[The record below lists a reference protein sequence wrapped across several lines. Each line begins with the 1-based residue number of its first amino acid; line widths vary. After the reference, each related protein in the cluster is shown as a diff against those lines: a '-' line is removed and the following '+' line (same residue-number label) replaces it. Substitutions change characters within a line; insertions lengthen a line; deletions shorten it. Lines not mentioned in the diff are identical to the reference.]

1 MTTEELE
8 RQVRKNTIAIKTV
21 SDSLV
26 NYVQNQQ
33 LTSTNKVTAAN
44 TSDIDKLKNDLNSIQ
59 TQINLQN
66 RIELMKDT
74 NIVDPTKL
82 DLLQYDGDRW
92 SNIAASKVV
101 TGLLGRLTDLQDVE
115 IKNLRNDNALAWDS
129 ELQKWTNKNLN
140 TELYDDIYIS
150 KIKPDSTPYEVWF
163 KDSAIFGQEGFA
175 SGLTGFGG
183 KIDKFGHAEFDS
195 LTLRRFLEVPE
206 LRYNRVEIQL
216 GDKWNA
222 PGAGV
227 IESVEE
233 LDQYT
238 GLITLK
244 LEEGEYGAVS
254 VGDLCMGIFHS
265 ERTQEN
271 AEQDE
276 DDGKGNRKFAGFYT
290 VYFEVTNILDSQN
303 KKFGYR
309 LRPVDEY
316 WNMTFH
322 PCAQM
327 NFVAYGNKTNV
338 DRQTSCYSTRTYTRY
353 LVKQNTWDHK
363 AKNIAMQFG
372 DLSNL
377 NIFGYEMTGYSAY
390 LNSVYFTG
398 TITQV
403 KPNGDEVRVAN
414 DCGAWEPDTHY
425 DYYDRV
431 SVEGYLWLCIN
442 PNGADDKPSS
452 SSPNWL
458 EQVSKG
464 DKGEVSYFHIKY
476 SPVENPTASQ
486 MTETP
491 DVYIGTYVDFNYADS
506 NNPADYTWA
515 RFQGVQGE
523 KGEQGIPGIGIDGK
537 TYYLHIKYSNDGGR
551 TFTGNNGEDP
561 GDWLGLLTDL
571 NVNDSTNPAD
581 YKWSKT
587 KGEQG
592 DQGIPGSNGSDGADG
607 LIIRR
612 SEWKPNREYRNDQDV
627 PQSVSKIRYLDIVLV
642 RDFGAATGY
651 KVYKCIYTVAPH
663 ISSDSNAPGTSGG
676 AAYWEEFTTNVE
688 SIYTDLIIAKDAKL
702 DFVSGNA
709 VRVGYESG
717 TNNFTVVAGIT
728 GAGGNNGSAI
738 RIWAGATEENRG
750 NAPFRVTQDGRLYAN
765 NAYISGTINAT
776 EGMIGSFNIYDLY
789 IQASKDSESLR
800 LANTGIEFDSSVGNF
815 DVKLG
820 STSDDNYVTY
830 IDSNNSNRIPLVV
843 AKSYQQAGYNNIAI
857 KAYGNILAAGG
868 SVQGTQVF
876 DVSLRTANTIFRP
889 FDDVQF
895 LPRYVHICKGYYTNN
910 PMTSSASWTDNYEAG
925 LAVPNNRAIQNATG
939 SGLVDISG
947 GSKGIVM
954 TYINPSNNATWLV
967 ARGGTFHGVTLSSDY
982 PYLYDW
988 GGNAITGVK
997 MDKGAVVQVLYTRIS
1012 TQYDS
1017 RYPTAVVPEY
1027 RGILLFSQY
1036 S

>member
-464 DKGEVSYFHIKY
+464 DKG
-476 SPVENPTASQ
+476 
-486 MTETP
+486 
-491 DVYIGTYVDFNYADS
+491 
-506 NNPADYTWA
+506 
-515 RFQGVQGE
+515 
-523 KGEQGIPGIGIDGK
+523 
-537 TYYLHIKYSNDGGR
+537 
-551 TFTGNNGEDP
+551 
-561 GDWLGLLTDL
+561 
-571 NVNDSTNPAD
+571 
-581 YKWSKT
+581 
-587 KGEQG
+587 
-592 DQGIPGSNGSDGADG
+592 DQGIPGSNGSDGSDGADG

-738 RIWAGATEENRG
+738 RIWAGATEEKRG
-750 NAPFRVTQDGRLYAN
+750 DAPFRVTQDGKLYARD
-765 NAYISGTINAT
+765 AYIEGTVYATSGSFTGTIYATDGEFNGTISSNKEGTRILISSQDRSMSMIRNNTTVFEIKSDYTGTGARLNINSSSNAT
-776 EGMIGSFNIYDLY
+776 TLSMNNSSIVIQDGTDNI
-789 IQASKDSESLR
+789 
-800 LANTGIEFDSSVGNF
+800 ANR
-815 DVKLG
+815 
-820 STSDDNYVTY
+820 TY
-830 IDSNNSNRIPLVV
+830 IDGNSIVLRDS
-843 AKSYQQAGYNNIAI
+843 AYNNQLNLTTSKIVFMDSNYKRYEGYTGEVRALRRDAI
-857 KAYGNILAAGG
+857 NTKDIYLRFRGGILYE
-868 SVQGTQVF
+868 
-876 DVSLRTANTIFRP
+876 VSL
-889 FDDVQF
+889 
-895 LPRYVHICKGYYTNN
+895 
-910 PMTSSASWTDNYEAG
+910 
-925 LAVPNNRAIQNATG
+925 
-939 SGLVDISG
+939 
-947 GSKGIVM
+947 
-954 TYINPSNNATWLV
+954 
-967 ARGGTFHGVTLSSDY
+967 
-982 PYLYDW
+982 
-988 GGNAITGVK
+988 
-997 MDKGAVVQVLYTRIS
+997 
-1012 TQYDS
+1012 
-1017 RYPTAVVPEY
+1017 
-1027 RGILLFSQY
+1027 
-1036 S
+1036 

>member
-464 DKGEVSYFHIKY
+464 DKG
-476 SPVENPTASQ
+476 
-486 MTETP
+486 
-491 DVYIGTYVDFNYADS
+491 
-506 NNPADYTWA
+506 
-515 RFQGVQGE
+515 
-523 KGEQGIPGIGIDGK
+523 
-537 TYYLHIKYSNDGGR
+537 
-551 TFTGNNGEDP
+551 
-561 GDWLGLLTDL
+561 
-571 NVNDSTNPAD
+571 
-581 YKWSKT
+581 
-587 KGEQG
+587 

-750 NAPFRVTQDGRLYAN
+750 RAPFRVTQDGILHAED
-765 NAYISGTINAT
+765 ADISGKIVAKTGELGELKIT
-776 EGMIGSFNIYDLY
+776 GMIDGRLDGTNGILIVSDFIKFYDNSGGKADRTILFGVLNNFGYKYMGAFESDVRNSYNTWGNNDALYFNI
-789 IQASKDSESLR
+789 R
-800 LANTGIEFDSSVGNF
+800 
-815 DVKLG
+815 G
-820 STSDDNYVTY
+820 SN
-830 IDSNNSNRIPLVV
+830 
-843 AKSYQQAGYNNIAI
+843 
-857 KAYGNILAAGG
+857 AA
-868 SVQGTQVF
+868 
-876 DVSLRTANTIFRP
+876 
-889 FDDVQF
+889 
-895 LPRYVHICKGYYTNN
+895 
-910 PMTSSASWTDNYEAG
+910 
-925 LAVPNNRAIQNATG
+925 NRAIYG
-939 SGLVDISG
+939 MGD
-947 GSKGIVM
+947 IVM
-954 TYINPSNNATWLV
+954 DGDVIGYNFTPFTGPWKSNTVRYIPYSRRVILAKNYGSSNSHIGLPSISSVQNELGLQSGDAFCVPMSITVGEPNTQPLRIYGRRNGNTAYPLMKAINGEGPIEYMDLRCNSTVEFLLIYYPLSISIDTSIAAKYMAYINRAW
-967 ARGGTFHGVTLSSDY
+967 
-982 PYLYDW
+982 
-988 GGNAITGVK
+988 
-997 MDKGAVVQVLYTRIS
+997 
-1012 TQYDS
+1012 
-1017 RYPTAVVPEY
+1017 
-1027 RGILLFSQY
+1027 
-1036 S
+1036 

>member
-464 DKGEVSYFHIKY
+464 
-476 SPVENPTASQ
+476 
-486 MTETP
+486 
-491 DVYIGTYVDFNYADS
+491 
-506 NNPADYTWA
+506 
-515 RFQGVQGE
+515 
-523 KGEQGIPGIGIDGK
+523 
-537 TYYLHIKYSNDGGR
+537 
-551 TFTGNNGEDP
+551 
-561 GDWLGLLTDL
+561 
-571 NVNDSTNPAD
+571 
-581 YKWSKT
+581 
-587 KGEQG
+587 EQG
-592 DQGIPGSNGSDGADG
+592 DQGIPGSNGSDGADGADG

-750 NAPFRVTQDGRLYAN
+750 RAPFRVTQDGILHAED
-765 NAYISGTINAT
+765 ADISGKIVAKTGELGELKIT
-776 EGMIGSFNIYDLY
+776 GMIDGRLDGTNGILIVSDFIKFHDNSGGKADRTILFGVLNNFGYKYMGVFESDVRNSYNIWGNNDALYFNI
-789 IQASKDSESLR
+789 R
-800 LANTGIEFDSSVGNF
+800 
-815 DVKLG
+815 G
-820 STSDDNYVTY
+820 SN
-830 IDSNNSNRIPLVV
+830 
-843 AKSYQQAGYNNIAI
+843 
-857 KAYGNILAAGG
+857 AA
-868 SVQGTQVF
+868 
-876 DVSLRTANTIFRP
+876 
-889 FDDVQF
+889 
-895 LPRYVHICKGYYTNN
+895 
-910 PMTSSASWTDNYEAG
+910 
-925 LAVPNNRAIQNATG
+925 NRAIYG
-939 SGLVDISG
+939 MGD
-947 GSKGIVM
+947 IVM
-954 TYINPSNNATWLV
+954 DGDVIGYNFTPFTGPWKSNTVRYIPYSRRVILAKNYGSSNSHIGLPSISSVQNELGLQSGDAFCVPMSITVGEPNTQPLRIYGRRNGNTAYPLMKAINGEGPIEYMDLRSNSTVEFLLIYYPLSISIDTSIAAKYMAYINRAW
-967 ARGGTFHGVTLSSDY
+967 
-982 PYLYDW
+982 
-988 GGNAITGVK
+988 
-997 MDKGAVVQVLYTRIS
+997 
-1012 TQYDS
+1012 
-1017 RYPTAVVPEY
+1017 
-1027 RGILLFSQY
+1027 
-1036 S
+1036 

>member
-452 SSPNWL
+452 SSTNWL

-750 NAPFRVTQDGRLYAN
+750 RAPFRVTQDGILHAED
-765 NAYISGTINAT
+765 ADISGRIVAKTGELGDLKIT
-776 EGMIGSFNIYDLY
+776 GMIDGRSDGTNGILILSDFIKFYDNSGGKADRTILFGVLNNFGYKYMGAFESDVRNSYNTWGNNDALYFNI
-789 IQASKDSESLR
+789 R
-800 LANTGIEFDSSVGNF
+800 
-815 DVKLG
+815 G
-820 STSDDNYVTY
+820 SN
-830 IDSNNSNRIPLVV
+830 
-843 AKSYQQAGYNNIAI
+843 
-857 KAYGNILAAGG
+857 AA
-868 SVQGTQVF
+868 
-876 DVSLRTANTIFRP
+876 
-889 FDDVQF
+889 
-895 LPRYVHICKGYYTNN
+895 
-910 PMTSSASWTDNYEAG
+910 
-925 LAVPNNRAIQNATG
+925 NRAIYG
-939 SGLVDISG
+939 IGD
-947 GSKGIVM
+947 IVM
-954 TYINPSNNATWLV
+954 DGDVIGYDFTPFTGPWKSNTVRYIPYSRRVILAKNYGSSNSHIGLPSISSVYNELGLQGGDAFCVPMSITVGEPNTQPLRIYGRRNGNTAYPLMKAINGGGPIEYIDLRSNSTVEFLLIYYPLSISIDTSTAAKYMAYINRAW
-967 ARGGTFHGVTLSSDY
+967 
-982 PYLYDW
+982 
-988 GGNAITGVK
+988 
-997 MDKGAVVQVLYTRIS
+997 
-1012 TQYDS
+1012 
-1017 RYPTAVVPEY
+1017 
-1027 RGILLFSQY
+1027 
-1036 S
+1036 

>member
-592 DQGIPGSNGSDGADG
+592 DQGIPGSNGSDG

-663 ISSDSNAPGTSGG
+663 ISSNSNAPGTSGG
-676 AAYWEEFTTNVE
+676 AAYWEEFTTNVG

-738 RIWAGATEENRG
+738 RIWAGATEENRFD
-750 NAPFRVTQDGRLYAN
+750 APFRVTQDGRLYAEM
-765 NAYISGTINAT
+765 AYIEGTITASS
-776 EGMIGSFNIYDLY
+776 GSIGGFKIYSTYLESV
-789 IQASKDSESLR
+789 IGSESLN
-800 LANTGIEFDSSVGNF
+800 LSNNGIEFKSSEGDF
-815 DVKLG
+815 EISLG
-820 STSDDNYVTY
+820 KTSTDRYITY
-830 IDSNNSNRIPLVV
+830 IDSDSANRTPLIVSNNLSSSKPTVPAVKVYGDIV
-843 AKSYQQAGYNNIAI
+843 ATGSIQA
-857 KAYGNILAAGG
+857 LD
-868 SVQGTQVF
+868 F
-876 DVSLRTANTIFRP
+876 RDVSLYASQRIFYP
-889 FDDVQF
+889 FDNVYS
-895 LPRYVHICKGYYTNN
+895 LPRYVHVSKGYYTSN
-910 PMTSSASWTDNYEAG
+910 PMTSPATWQSNYEAG
-925 LAVPNNRAIQNATG
+925 LAVPNKTTLQRVLGT
-939 SGLVDISG
+939 GLVDASG
-947 GSKGIVM
+947 SRAVAV
-954 TYINPSNNATWLV
+954 TYINTEQSATWLV
-967 ARGGTFHGVTLSSDY
+967 GRGGSIAGVTLGSNY
-982 PYLYDW
+982 PYIYDNN
-988 GGNAITGVK
+988 GNIITGIK
-997 MDKGAVVQVLYTRIS
+997 MDIGMTLEILYTKINL
-1012 TQYDS
+1012 QYDS
-1017 RYPTAVVPEY
+1017 RYPMPVLPEY
-1027 RGILLFSQY
+1027 RAIVVFSQT
-1036 S
+1036 

>member
-327 NFVAYGNKTNV
+327 NFVAYGNKSNV

-523 KGEQGIPGIGIDGK
+523 KGEQG
-537 TYYLHIKYSNDGGR
+537 
-551 TFTGNNGEDP
+551 
-561 GDWLGLLTDL
+561 
-571 NVNDSTNPAD
+571 
-581 YKWSKT
+581 
-587 KGEQG
+587 

-750 NAPFRVTQDGRLYAN
+750 RAPFRVTQDGILHAED
-765 NAYISGTINAT
+765 ADISGKIVAKTGELGKLKIT
-776 EGMIGSFNIYDLY
+776 GMIDGRLDGTNGILILSDFIKFYDNSSGKADRTILLGVLNNFGYKYMGAFESDVRNSYNTWGNNDALYFNI
-789 IQASKDSESLR
+789 R
-800 LANTGIEFDSSVGNF
+800 
-815 DVKLG
+815 G
-820 STSDDNYVTY
+820 SN
-830 IDSNNSNRIPLVV
+830 
-843 AKSYQQAGYNNIAI
+843 
-857 KAYGNILAAGG
+857 AA
-868 SVQGTQVF
+868 
-876 DVSLRTANTIFRP
+876 
-889 FDDVQF
+889 
-895 LPRYVHICKGYYTNN
+895 
-910 PMTSSASWTDNYEAG
+910 
-925 LAVPNNRAIQNATG
+925 NRAIYG
-939 SGLVDISG
+939 MGD
-947 GSKGIVM
+947 IVM
-954 TYINPSNNATWLV
+954 NGDVIGYNFTPFTGPWKSNTIRYIPYSRRVILAKNSGSSNSHIGLPSISSVYNELGLQSGDAFCVPMSITIGEPDTQPLRIYGRRNGNSAYPLMKAINGEGPIEYIDLRSNSTVEFLLIYYPLSISIDTSIAAKYMAYINRAW
-967 ARGGTFHGVTLSSDY
+967 
-982 PYLYDW
+982 
-988 GGNAITGVK
+988 
-997 MDKGAVVQVLYTRIS
+997 
-1012 TQYDS
+1012 
-1017 RYPTAVVPEY
+1017 
-1027 RGILLFSQY
+1027 
-1036 S
+1036 

>member
-728 GAGGNNGSAI
+728 GAGGSNGSAI

-750 NAPFRVTQDGRLYAN
+750 RAPFRVTQDGILHAED
-765 NAYISGTINAT
+765 ADISGRIVAKTGELGNLKIT
-776 EGMIGSFNIYDLY
+776 GMIDGRSNGTNGILILSDFIKFYDNSGGKADRTILFGGLNNYGHKYMGAFESDVRNSYNTWGNNDALYFNI
-789 IQASKDSESLR
+789 R
-800 LANTGIEFDSSVGNF
+800 
-815 DVKLG
+815 G
-820 STSDDNYVTY
+820 SN
-830 IDSNNSNRIPLVV
+830 
-843 AKSYQQAGYNNIAI
+843 
-857 KAYGNILAAGG
+857 AA
-868 SVQGTQVF
+868 
-876 DVSLRTANTIFRP
+876 
-889 FDDVQF
+889 
-895 LPRYVHICKGYYTNN
+895 
-910 PMTSSASWTDNYEAG
+910 
-925 LAVPNNRAIQNATG
+925 NRAIYG
-939 SGLVDISG
+939 MGD
-947 GSKGIVM
+947 IVM
-954 TYINPSNNATWLV
+954 DGDVIGYNFTPFTGPWKSNTVRYIPYSRRVILAKNYGSSNSHIGLPNISSVQNELGLQSGDAFCVPMSITVGEPNTQPLRIYGRINGDTAHPLMKAINGEGPIEYMDLRCNSTVEFLLIYYPLSISIDTSTAAKYMAYINRAW
-967 ARGGTFHGVTLSSDY
+967 
-982 PYLYDW
+982 
-988 GGNAITGVK
+988 
-997 MDKGAVVQVLYTRIS
+997 
-1012 TQYDS
+1012 
-1017 RYPTAVVPEY
+1017 
-1027 RGILLFSQY
+1027 
-1036 S
+1036 

>member
-414 DCGAWEPDTHY
+414 DCGAWEPNTHY

-738 RIWAGATEENRG
+738 RIWAGATEEKRG
-750 NAPFRVTQDGRLYAN
+750 DAPFKVTQDGKLYARD
-765 NAYISGTINAT
+765 AYIEGTVYATSGSFTGTIYAT
-776 EGMIGSFNIYDLY
+776 DGEFNGTISSNKEGTRILISPQDRSMSMIRNNTTVFEVKSDYTGTGARLNINGSSSATTLSMNNSSIVIQDGTDNI
-789 IQASKDSESLR
+789 
-800 LANTGIEFDSSVGNF
+800 ANR
-815 DVKLG
+815 
-820 STSDDNYVTY
+820 TY
-830 IDSNNSNRIPLVV
+830 IDGNSIVLRDS
-843 AKSYQQAGYNNIAI
+843 AYNNQLNLTTSKIVFMDSDYKRYEGYTGEVRALRRDGI
-857 KAYGNILAAGG
+857 NTKDIYLRFRGGILYE
-868 SVQGTQVF
+868 
-876 DVSLRTANTIFRP
+876 VSL
-889 FDDVQF
+889 
-895 LPRYVHICKGYYTNN
+895 
-910 PMTSSASWTDNYEAG
+910 
-925 LAVPNNRAIQNATG
+925 
-939 SGLVDISG
+939 
-947 GSKGIVM
+947 
-954 TYINPSNNATWLV
+954 
-967 ARGGTFHGVTLSSDY
+967 
-982 PYLYDW
+982 
-988 GGNAITGVK
+988 
-997 MDKGAVVQVLYTRIS
+997 
-1012 TQYDS
+1012 
-1017 RYPTAVVPEY
+1017 
-1027 RGILLFSQY
+1027 
-1036 S
+1036 

>member
-464 DKGEVSYFHIKY
+464 
-476 SPVENPTASQ
+476 
-486 MTETP
+486 
-491 DVYIGTYVDFNYADS
+491 
-506 NNPADYTWA
+506 
-515 RFQGVQGE
+515 
-523 KGEQGIPGIGIDGK
+523 
-537 TYYLHIKYSNDGGR
+537 
-551 TFTGNNGEDP
+551 
-561 GDWLGLLTDL
+561 
-571 NVNDSTNPAD
+571 
-581 YKWSKT
+581 
-587 KGEQG
+587 EQG

-738 RIWAGATEENRG
+738 RIWAGATEEKRG
-750 NAPFRVTQDGRLYAN
+750 RAPFRVTQDGILHAED
-765 NAYISGTINAT
+765 ADISGKIVAKTGELGELKIT
-776 EGMIGSFNIYDLY
+776 GMIDGRLDGTNGILIVSDFIKFYDNSGGKADRTILFGVLNNSGYEYMGAFESVVRNSYNIWGNNDALYFNI
-789 IQASKDSESLR
+789 Q
-800 LANTGIEFDSSVGNF
+800 
-815 DVKLG
+815 G
-820 STSDDNYVTY
+820 SN
-830 IDSNNSNRIPLVV
+830 
-843 AKSYQQAGYNNIAI
+843 
-857 KAYGNILAAGG
+857 AA
-868 SVQGTQVF
+868 
-876 DVSLRTANTIFRP
+876 
-889 FDDVQF
+889 
-895 LPRYVHICKGYYTNN
+895 
-910 PMTSSASWTDNYEAG
+910 
-925 LAVPNNRAIQNATG
+925 NRAIYG
-939 SGLVDISG
+939 MGD
-947 GSKGIVM
+947 IVM
-954 TYINPSNNATWLV
+954 DGDVIGYNFTPFTGPWESNTVRYIPYSRRVILAKNYGSSNSHIGLPSISSVQNELGLQRGDAFCVPMSITVGEPNTQPLRIYGRRDGNTAYPLMKAINGEGPIEYMDLRSNSTVEFLLIYYPLSISIDTSIAAKYMAYINRAW
-967 ARGGTFHGVTLSSDY
+967 
-982 PYLYDW
+982 
-988 GGNAITGVK
+988 
-997 MDKGAVVQVLYTRIS
+997 
-1012 TQYDS
+1012 
-1017 RYPTAVVPEY
+1017 
-1027 RGILLFSQY
+1027 
-1036 S
+1036 

>member
-327 NFVAYGNKTNV
+327 NFVAYGNKSNV

-750 NAPFRVTQDGRLYAN
+750 RAPFRVTQDGILHAED
-765 NAYISGTINAT
+765 ADISGKIVAKTGELGKLKIT
-776 EGMIGSFNIYDLY
+776 GMIDGRLDGTNGILIVSDFIKFYDNSGGKADRTILLGVLNNSGYEYMGAFESDVRNSYNAWGNNDALYFNI
-789 IQASKDSESLR
+789 R
-800 LANTGIEFDSSVGNF
+800 
-815 DVKLG
+815 G
-820 STSDDNYVTY
+820 SN
-830 IDSNNSNRIPLVV
+830 
-843 AKSYQQAGYNNIAI
+843 
-857 KAYGNILAAGG
+857 AA
-868 SVQGTQVF
+868 
-876 DVSLRTANTIFRP
+876 
-889 FDDVQF
+889 
-895 LPRYVHICKGYYTNN
+895 
-910 PMTSSASWTDNYEAG
+910 
-925 LAVPNNRAIQNATG
+925 NRAIYG
-939 SGLVDISG
+939 MGD
-947 GSKGIVM
+947 IVM
-954 TYINPSNNATWLV
+954 DGDVIGYNFTPFTGPWESNTVRYIPYSRRVILAKNYGSSNSHIGLPSISSVQNELGLQSGDAFCVPMSITVGEPDTQPLRIYGRRNGNTAYPLMKAVNGEGPVEYMDLRCNSTVEFLLIYYPLSISTDTSIAAKYMAYINRAW
-967 ARGGTFHGVTLSSDY
+967 
-982 PYLYDW
+982 
-988 GGNAITGVK
+988 
-997 MDKGAVVQVLYTRIS
+997 
-1012 TQYDS
+1012 
-1017 RYPTAVVPEY
+1017 
-1027 RGILLFSQY
+1027 
-1036 S
+1036 

>member
-750 NAPFRVTQDGRLYAN
+750 RAPFRVTQDGILHAED
-765 NAYISGTINAT
+765 ADISGKIVAKTGELGELKIT
-776 EGMIGSFNIYDLY
+776 GMIDGRLDGTNGILIVSDFIKFYDNSGGKADRTILFGVLNNFGYKYMGAFESDVRNSYNTWGNNDALYFNI
-789 IQASKDSESLR
+789 R
-800 LANTGIEFDSSVGNF
+800 
-815 DVKLG
+815 G
-820 STSDDNYVTY
+820 SN
-830 IDSNNSNRIPLVV
+830 
-843 AKSYQQAGYNNIAI
+843 
-857 KAYGNILAAGG
+857 AA
-868 SVQGTQVF
+868 
-876 DVSLRTANTIFRP
+876 
-889 FDDVQF
+889 
-895 LPRYVHICKGYYTNN
+895 
-910 PMTSSASWTDNYEAG
+910 
-925 LAVPNNRAIQNATG
+925 NRAIYG
-939 SGLVDISG
+939 MGD
-947 GSKGIVM
+947 IVM
-954 TYINPSNNATWLV
+954 DGDVIGYNFTPFTGPWESNTVRYIPYSRRVILAKNYGSSNSHIGLPSISSVQNELGLQSGDAFCVPMSITVGEPDTQPLRIYGRRNGNTAYPLMKAINGEGPIEYMDLRCNSTVEFLLIYYPLSISIDTSIAAKYMAYINRAW
-967 ARGGTFHGVTLSSDY
+967 
-982 PYLYDW
+982 
-988 GGNAITGVK
+988 
-997 MDKGAVVQVLYTRIS
+997 
-1012 TQYDS
+1012 
-1017 RYPTAVVPEY
+1017 
-1027 RGILLFSQY
+1027 
-1036 S
+1036 

>member
-150 KIKPDSTPYEVWF
+150 KIKPDSTPHEVWF

-452 SSPNWL
+452 SSTNWL

-663 ISSDSNAPGTSGG
+663 ISSNSNAPGTSGG
-676 AAYWEEFTTNVE
+676 AAYWEEFTTNVK

-750 NAPFRVTQDGRLYAN
+750 RAPFRVTQDGILHAED
-765 NAYISGTINAT
+765 ADISGRIVAKTGELGDLKIT
-776 EGMIGSFNIYDLY
+776 GMIDGRSDGTNGILILSDFIKFYDNSGGKADRTILFGVLNNFGYKYMGAFESDVRNSYNTWGNNDALYFNI
-789 IQASKDSESLR
+789 R
-800 LANTGIEFDSSVGNF
+800 
-815 DVKLG
+815 G
-820 STSDDNYVTY
+820 SN
-830 IDSNNSNRIPLVV
+830 
-843 AKSYQQAGYNNIAI
+843 
-857 KAYGNILAAGG
+857 AA
-868 SVQGTQVF
+868 
-876 DVSLRTANTIFRP
+876 
-889 FDDVQF
+889 
-895 LPRYVHICKGYYTNN
+895 
-910 PMTSSASWTDNYEAG
+910 
-925 LAVPNNRAIQNATG
+925 NRAIYG
-939 SGLVDISG
+939 MGD
-947 GSKGIVM
+947 IVM
-954 TYINPSNNATWLV
+954 DGDVIGYNFTPFTGPWKSNTVRYIPYSRRVILAKNHGSSNSHIGLPSISSVQNELGLQSGDAFCVPMSITVGEPDTQPLRIYGRRNGNTAYPLMKAINGEGPIEYMDLRCNSTVEFLLIYYPLSISIDTSIAAKYMAYINRAW
-967 ARGGTFHGVTLSSDY
+967 
-982 PYLYDW
+982 
-988 GGNAITGVK
+988 
-997 MDKGAVVQVLYTRIS
+997 
-1012 TQYDS
+1012 
-1017 RYPTAVVPEY
+1017 
-1027 RGILLFSQY
+1027 
-1036 S
+1036 

>member
-750 NAPFRVTQDGRLYAN
+750 RAPFRVTQDGILHAED
-765 NAYISGTINAT
+765 ADISGRIVAKTGELGDLKITGVIDGRSDGTNGILILSDFIKFYDNSGGEADRTILFGVLNNFGYKYMGAFESDVRNSYNT
-776 EGMIGSFNIYDLY
+776 WGNNDALYFNI
-789 IQASKDSESLR
+789 R
-800 LANTGIEFDSSVGNF
+800 
-815 DVKLG
+815 G
-820 STSDDNYVTY
+820 SN
-830 IDSNNSNRIPLVV
+830 
-843 AKSYQQAGYNNIAI
+843 
-857 KAYGNILAAGG
+857 AA
-868 SVQGTQVF
+868 
-876 DVSLRTANTIFRP
+876 
-889 FDDVQF
+889 
-895 LPRYVHICKGYYTNN
+895 
-910 PMTSSASWTDNYEAG
+910 
-925 LAVPNNRAIQNATG
+925 NRAIYG
-939 SGLVDISG
+939 MGD
-947 GSKGIVM
+947 IVM
-954 TYINPSNNATWLV
+954 DGDVIGYNFTPFTGPWKSNTVRYIPYSRRVILAKNYGSSNSHIGLPSISSVQNELGLRSGDAFCVPMSITVGEPDTQPLRIYGRRNGNTAYPLMKAINGKGPIEYMDLRSNSTVEFLLIYYPLSISIDTSIAAKYMAYINRAW
-967 ARGGTFHGVTLSSDY
+967 
-982 PYLYDW
+982 
-988 GGNAITGVK
+988 
-997 MDKGAVVQVLYTRIS
+997 
-1012 TQYDS
+1012 
-1017 RYPTAVVPEY
+1017 
-1027 RGILLFSQY
+1027 
-1036 S
+1036 

>member
-523 KGEQGIPGIGIDGK
+523 
-537 TYYLHIKYSNDGGR
+537 N
-551 TFTGNNGEDP
+551 
-561 GDWLGLLTDL
+561 
-571 NVNDSTNPAD
+571 
-581 YKWSKT
+581 
-587 KGEQG
+587 
-592 DQGIPGSNGSDGADG
+592 GADG

-750 NAPFRVTQDGRLYAN
+750 NAPFRVTQDGRLYATD
-765 NAYISGTINAT
+765 AYIEGTIYATSGSFTGEVYATSGTFK
-776 EGMIGSFNIYDLY
+776 GSILVGSDTGKALIIDNSTRDLKLRGENNRMS
-789 IQASKDSESLR
+789 ASLTYGDNKSLLR
-800 LANTGIEFDSSVGNF
+800 LFYTLYYD
-815 DVKLG
+815 
-820 STSDDNYVTY
+820 
-830 IDSNNSNRIPLVV
+830 
-843 AKSYQQAGYNNIAI
+843 GYNSSTV
-857 KAYGNILAAGG
+857 GG
-868 SVQGTQVF
+868 SPWYADYIELDPIYGITIHSYKGKRRVELNGGALSFYNIEGT
-876 DVSLRTANTIFRP
+876 DLRIIKEYTI
-889 FDDVQF
+889 
-895 LPRYVHICKGYYTNN
+895 
-910 PMTSSASWTDNYEAG
+910 
-925 LAVPNNRAIQNATG
+925 
-939 SGLVDISG
+939 
-947 GSKGIVM
+947 
-954 TYINPSNNATWLV
+954 
-967 ARGGTFHGVTLSSDY
+967 
-982 PYLYDW
+982 
-988 GGNAITGVK
+988 
-997 MDKGAVVQVLYTRIS
+997 
-1012 TQYDS
+1012 
-1017 RYPTAVVPEY
+1017 
-1027 RGILLFSQY
+1027 
-1036 S
+1036 

>member
-464 DKGEVSYFHIKY
+464 
-476 SPVENPTASQ
+476 
-486 MTETP
+486 
-491 DVYIGTYVDFNYADS
+491 
-506 NNPADYTWA
+506 
-515 RFQGVQGE
+515 
-523 KGEQGIPGIGIDGK
+523 EQGIPGIGIDGK

-750 NAPFRVTQDGRLYAN
+750 NAPFRVTQDGKLYARD
-765 NAYISGTINAT
+765 AYIEGTVYATSGEFTGKIHATGGEFDGAISSISDSSEIYIGRNVGEIEMYAKRNNTRNLGALMRGKTYSDYQMGIIELYATKISTNAGPSKSYAELAANAFKLTEDTSASSSNTIEIHTSYNIVKNGQYVQRDMPCIVIYDRVAGKRVCIGARGTI
-776 EGMIGSFNIYDLY
+776 
-789 IQASKDSESLR
+789 
-800 LANTGIEFDSSVGNF
+800 EF
-815 DVKLG
+815 
-820 STSDDNYVTY
+820 
-830 IDSNNSNRIPLVV
+830 
-843 AKSYQQAGYNNIAI
+843 
-857 KAYGNILAAGG
+857 
-868 SVQGTQVF
+868 
-876 DVSLRTANTIFRP
+876 
-889 FDDVQF
+889 
-895 LPRYVHICKGYYTNN
+895 
-910 PMTSSASWTDNYEAG
+910 
-925 LAVPNNRAIQNATG
+925 
-939 SGLVDISG
+939 
-947 GSKGIVM
+947 
-954 TYINPSNNATWLV
+954 
-967 ARGGTFHGVTLSSDY
+967 
-982 PYLYDW
+982 
-988 GGNAITGVK
+988 
-997 MDKGAVVQVLYTRIS
+997 
-1012 TQYDS
+1012 
-1017 RYPTAVVPEY
+1017 
-1027 RGILLFSQY
+1027 
-1036 S
+1036 

>member
-750 NAPFRVTQDGRLYAN
+750 NAPFRVTQEGKLYARG
-765 NAYISGTINAT
+765 AYIEGTVYATSGSFTGTIYAT
-776 EGMIGSFNIYDLY
+776 DGEFNGNISSNKEGTRILISSQDRSMSMIRNDTTVFEVKSDYAGTGARLNINSSSSATTLSMNNSSIA
-789 IQASKDSESLR
+789 IQDGTDNI
-800 LANTGIEFDSSVGNF
+800 ANR
-815 DVKLG
+815 
-820 STSDDNYVTY
+820 TY
-830 IDSNNSNRIPLVV
+830 IDSNSIVLRDRAYSNQLNLTTSTIVFIDSNYKR
-843 AKSYQQAGYNNIAI
+843 YEGYTGEVRALRRDAI
-857 KAYGNILAAGG
+857 NTKDIYLRFRGGILY
-868 SVQGTQVF
+868 
-876 DVSLRTANTIFRP
+876 DVSL
-889 FDDVQF
+889 
-895 LPRYVHICKGYYTNN
+895 
-910 PMTSSASWTDNYEAG
+910 
-925 LAVPNNRAIQNATG
+925 
-939 SGLVDISG
+939 
-947 GSKGIVM
+947 
-954 TYINPSNNATWLV
+954 
-967 ARGGTFHGVTLSSDY
+967 
-982 PYLYDW
+982 
-988 GGNAITGVK
+988 
-997 MDKGAVVQVLYTRIS
+997 
-1012 TQYDS
+1012 
-1017 RYPTAVVPEY
+1017 
-1027 RGILLFSQY
+1027 
-1036 S
+1036 

>member
-750 NAPFRVTQDGRLYAN
+750 RAPFRVTQDGVLHAED
-765 NAYISGTINAT
+765 ADISGRIVAKTGELGDLKIT
-776 EGMIGSFNIYDLY
+776 GMIDGRSDGTNGILIASDFIKFYDNSGGKAGRTILFGVLNNFGYKYMGAFESDVRNSYDTWGNNDALYFNI
-789 IQASKDSESLR
+789 R
-800 LANTGIEFDSSVGNF
+800 
-815 DVKLG
+815 G
-820 STSDDNYVTY
+820 SN
-830 IDSNNSNRIPLVV
+830 
-843 AKSYQQAGYNNIAI
+843 
-857 KAYGNILAAGG
+857 AA
-868 SVQGTQVF
+868 
-876 DVSLRTANTIFRP
+876 
-889 FDDVQF
+889 
-895 LPRYVHICKGYYTNN
+895 
-910 PMTSSASWTDNYEAG
+910 
-925 LAVPNNRAIQNATG
+925 NRAIYG
-939 SGLVDISG
+939 MGD
-947 GSKGIVM
+947 IVM
-954 TYINPSNNATWLV
+954 DGDVIGYNFTPFTGPWKSNTVQYIPYSRRVILSKNYGSSNSHIGLPSISSVYNELGLQSGDAFCVPMSITVGEPNTQPLRIYGRRNGNTTYPLMKAINGEGPIEYMDLRCNSTVEFLLIYYPLCVSIDTSNAAKYMAYINRAW
-967 ARGGTFHGVTLSSDY
+967 
-982 PYLYDW
+982 
-988 GGNAITGVK
+988 
-997 MDKGAVVQVLYTRIS
+997 
-1012 TQYDS
+1012 
-1017 RYPTAVVPEY
+1017 
-1027 RGILLFSQY
+1027 
-1036 S
+1036 

>member
-1 MTTEELE
+1 MT
-8 RQVRKNTIAIKTV
+8 
-21 SDSLV
+21 
-26 NYVQNQQ
+26 
-33 LTSTNKVTAAN
+33 
-44 TSDIDKLKNDLNSIQ
+44 
-59 TQINLQN
+59 
-66 RIELMKDT
+66 
-74 NIVDPTKL
+74 
-82 DLLQYDGDRW
+82 
-92 SNIAASKVV
+92 
-101 TGLLGRLTDLQDVE
+101 
-115 IKNLRNDNALAWDS
+115 
-129 ELQKWTNKNLN
+129 
-140 TELYDDIYIS
+140 YIS
-150 KIKPDSTPYEVWF
+150 KTKPDSTPYEVWF

-750 NAPFRVTQDGRLYAN
+750 NAPFRVTQDGKLYARD
-765 NAYISGTINAT
+765 AYIEGTVHATSGSFTGTIYAT
-776 EGMIGSFNIYDLY
+776 DGEFNGTISSNKEGTRILISSQDRSMSMIRDNTTVFEIKSDYIGTGAKLNIKSNNSATTLSMNNGSIVIVDGTDN
-789 IQASKDSESLR
+789 R
-800 LANTGIEFDSSVGNF
+800 ANR
-815 DVKLG
+815 
-820 STSDDNYVTY
+820 TY
-830 IDSNNSNRIPLVV
+830 IDDNSILLKDRT
-843 AKSYQQAGYNNIAI
+843 YNNQLNLTTSEI
-857 KAYGNILAAGG
+857 
-868 SVQGTQVF
+868 VF
-876 DVSLRTANTIFRP
+876 IDSDYKRYEGYTGEVRALRRIGVNT
-889 FDDVQF
+889 
-895 LPRYVHICKGYYTNN
+895 K
-910 PMTSSASWTDNYEAG
+910 
-925 LAVPNNRAIQNATG
+925 
-939 SGLVDISG
+939 DI
-947 GSKGIVM
+947 
-954 TYINPSNNATWLV
+954 YLRF
-967 ARGGTFHGVTLSSDY
+967 RGGI
-982 PYLYDW
+982 LY
-988 GGNAITGVK
+988 
-997 MDKGAVVQVLYTRIS
+997 QVDL
-1012 TQYDS
+1012 
-1017 RYPTAVVPEY
+1017 
-1027 RGILLFSQY
+1027 
-1036 S
+1036 